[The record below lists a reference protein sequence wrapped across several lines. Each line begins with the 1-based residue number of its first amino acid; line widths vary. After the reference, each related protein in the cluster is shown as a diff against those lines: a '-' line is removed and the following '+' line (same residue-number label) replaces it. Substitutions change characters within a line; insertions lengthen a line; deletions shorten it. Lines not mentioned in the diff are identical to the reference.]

1 MLTTRTYGSVNI
13 TETLL
18 GPRNKALSLLSLLP
32 DPSSVSLAPSGHGAL
47 CAAPRQPFQ
56 YEKLPLLLFPCLKS
70 LVTPIT
76 HQLATSLLLSSR
88 APSPPAT
95 ATRLPLRTL
104 TCDFLRV
111 LLYSSPPHLS
121 PFISS
126 LSISS
131 KPSLMPR
138 ACHEPAL
145 DLVHPWHM
153 AHSSRAGSGT
163 QVRDVAEWT
172 LAKCNDNRRV
182 NGLLFPLL
190 L

>member
-1 MLTTRTYGSVNI
+1 MLTTRIYGSVNI

-18 GPRNKALSLLSLLP
+18 GPHNKAVSLLSLLP
-32 DPSSVSLAPSGHGAL
+32 DPSSGHVAL

-56 YEKLPLLLFPCLKS
+56 YEKLPLLLFPCQKS

-76 HQLATSLLLSSR
+76 HQLATGPLLSSR

-111 LLYSSPPHLS
+111 LLYSSPPRLS

-145 DLVHPWHM
+145 DPVHPWHI
-153 AHSSRAGSGT
+153 AHSSRTGSGT
-163 QVRDVAEWT
+163 QVRDVAE
-172 LAKCNDNRRV
+172 
-182 NGLLFPLL
+182 
-190 L
+190 